1 MLHATAAT
9 TARALGRRHGLNV
22 NHHQLQAL
30 AAMPHLL
37 QSTRTK
43 KTSTKSAVGSVS
55 GAI

>member
-1 MLHATAAT
+1 MLHATATT

-22 NHHQLQAL
+22 NHHQLQML
-30 AAMPHLL
+30 TAMPHLL
-37 QSTRTK
+37 QSVRTK